1 MDPAPVGLS
10 RWGRPEKVQK
20 DAAMQAPASSA
31 RKHSGSEASW
41 VHRPLSL
48 LLTGLRGL
56 SASPN
61 TKNDSDANCT
71 TAIPT
76 WP

>member
-1 MDPAPVGLS
+1 MDPAFVGLS
-10 RWGRPEKVQK
+10 RWGRPEKAQK
-20 DAAMQAPASSA
+20 DAAMQTPAFSA
-31 RKHSGSEASW
+31 QNHSGSEASR

-61 TKNDSDANCT
+61 TKDDSDANCT